1 MGRYIFENKIF
12 KIRETLEKDVNKWYK
27 WFNDPF
33 INKFLC
39 MVLSQTHLKNKKNL
53 ERNVI
58 GNKN

>member
-33 INKFLC
+33 INKFL
-39 MVLSQTHLKNKKNL
+39 LHGAFPNTLEKQKK
-53 ERNVI
+53 I
-58 GNKN
+58 